1 MSLAHAYAEVIQ
13 AEEERGPSAGFSDK
27 LFAFMKSRGHISLIP
42 HIARILD
49 RLPSRRRVIVT
60 LTDENAE
67 QKFSSEITQAL
78 VSLHAGDMNKEIVID
93 PRIVGGFSVRAGNGI
108 VDRTFRTA
116 LVSLYQ
122 NTIRQ

>member
-27 LFAFMKSRGHISLIP
+27 LFAFMKSRGHVSLIP

-49 RLPSRRRVIVT
+49 RLPSRRRVVVT
-60 LTDENAE
+60 LADENAE
-67 QKFSSEITQAL
+67 QKFSSEIAHAL
-78 VSLHAGDMNKEIVID
+78 TSLNVHEQKKEIVID
-93 PRIVGGFSVRAGNGI
+93 PRAVGGFSVRSGNGI